1 MLVRSTKWCISDTG
15 FHGVI
20 RWPDRLILLWHG
32 SWAYPLIHIHLFHW
46 NKHCCQEYNYQH
58 VLVKSLDFGSS
69 FLHLS
74 CTHIAKTTTNKQVLT
89 FFFGKMSQIKQDI
102 WLEPNII
109 LQERR
114 GKSCKECNLAHCN
127 WVAGQKSSDNW
138 KQSARTK
145 IQRTG
150 KEINRLWQP
159 KMLQQLVDPTHVEPY
174 TSRRKHV

>member
-46 NKHCCQEYNYQH
+46 NKHCRQEYHYQH

-109 LQERR
+109 LKERT
-114 GKSCKECNLAHCN
+114 GKELQG
-127 WVAGQKSSDNW
+127 VQSSSL
-138 KQSARTK
+138 QLSGRTK
-145 IQRTG
+145 IQWQLKTECPDENPENG
-150 KEINRLWQP
+150 KRN
-159 KMLQQLVDPTHVEPY
+159 QQIMAAKNVAT
-174 TSRRKHV
+174 TSPSHARWAVHIS